1 MSQLKK
7 FLDEKA
13 DLYNQQSFIWNDP
26 IAIPHRFAHKKDREI
41 SGLFAALLAWG
52 QRKTILSKCN
62 ELMDRM
68 GNEPYRFVAEHGEE
82 DLRGL
87 LGFKHRT
94 FNDTDLL
101 YFISFLRR
109 HYLIF
114 ESLEDA
120 FLSENGLFL
129 SVEDSLIRFQQTFF
143 NDPYAPQRTRKHVA
157 TPARNATCKRLNMYL
172 RWMVRSDERGV
183 DFGIWKRI
191 PRREL
196 ICPLDLHVDRTARA
210 LGLITRRQTDW
221 KTALQLTESLR
232 HFDRE
237 DPVKYDFALFGLS
250 VNNDSLP
257 GDYSPPC
264 SIR

>member
-1 MSQLKK
+1 MLQLKR

-13 DLYNQQSFIWNDP
+13 DLYNRQSFILNDP
-26 IAIPHRFAHKKDREI
+26 IAIPHRYAKNQDREI

-52 QRKTILSKCN
+52 QRKTILSKCS

-68 GNEPYRFVAEHGEE
+68 GNEPYRFVTEHGEE
-82 DLRGL
+82 DLKAL

-109 HYLIF
+109 HYQTHA
-114 ESLEDA
+114 SLEDA
-120 FLSENGLFL
+120 FLAEEGSFD
-129 SVEDSLIRFQQTFF
+129 SVEDSLIRFQRAFV
-143 NDPYAPQRTRKHVA
+143 NDPDMPQRTGKHVA
-157 TPARNATCKRLNMYL
+157 SPTRNATCKRLNMYL
-172 RWMVRSDERGV
+172 RWMVSSDEGGV

-191 PRREL
+191 PQREL

-210 LGLITRRQTDW
+210 LGLIGRKQTDW

-232 HFDRE
+232 RFDRE
-237 DPVKYDFALFGLS
+237 DPVKYDYALFGLS
-250 VNNDSLP
+250 VNADDFPTL
-257 GDYSPPC
+257 
-264 SIR
+264 